1 MKLSKHLKHLKKRET
16 LRMSH
21 HLESLGAAFCRE
33 TGLTPSETS
42 LVTATDDKGTHYYF
56 TQKPDDFDVEGLH
69 PAMRELIDLA
79 SALNNA
85 VQAKD
90 EQAIAACHYGIAAYF
105 AGLSK

>member
-1 MKLSKHLKHLKKRET
+1 VNITKHLKHMKKRES
-16 LRMSH
+16 LKMAH
-21 HLESLGAAFCRE
+21 HLESLGAAFCKE

-42 LVTATDDKGTHYYF
+42 LVTATNDKGTHYYF

-69 PAMRELIDLA
+69 PTMRELVDLA
-79 SALNNA
+79 AALNNA

-105 AGLSK
+105 AGLGK